1 MLITLALVLL
11 GNCPWLESSGFR
23 RFLSY
28 SELHLQSLEVEH
40 CQIADSI
47 VVVVVLVV
55 VVVAVVVIVGVAV
68 VGVVVLVVAVVVVV
82 VVVVVVGV
90 VAVVVVVVAD
100 GADVVPDHV
109 GEFVEK
115 MLVEV
120 VHFGGPK
127 SMVGIRQIL
136 VVCKHFEGPH
146 LRFVEEQKERYLLWC

>member
-1 MLITLALVLL
+1 MLITLALVVF
-11 GNCPWLESSGFR
+11 GNCPWWESSGFR

-28 SELHLQSLEVEH
+28 SELHLQSLELEH

-82 VVVVVVGV
+82 VVVVVGV
-90 VAVVVVVVAD
+90 VVVVVVVVAD
-100 GADVVPDHV
+100 GADVVPDRV

-127 SMVGIRQIL
+127 SLVGIRQIL
-136 VVCKHFEGPH
+136 VVCKPFEGPH
-146 LRFVEEQKERYLLWC
+146 